1 MCDMIICGGRGGRRQ
16 LGEGGGGPAF
26 CDTLNDPDMQ
36 ASRRGLQLAAI
47 PMGNPYCSCK
57 LV

>member
-47 PMGNPYCSCK
+47 PMGNPYCSCT
-57 LV
+57 